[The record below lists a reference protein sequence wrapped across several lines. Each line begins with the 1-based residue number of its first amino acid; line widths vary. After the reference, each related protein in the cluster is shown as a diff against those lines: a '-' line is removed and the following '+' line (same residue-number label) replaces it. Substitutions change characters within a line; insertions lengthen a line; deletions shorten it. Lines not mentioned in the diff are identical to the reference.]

1 MPQEPIGTGLQNFD
15 FAAKFSPSARIAS
28 ARIASARIASARIA
42 SARINGASRL
52 RLAQSRAPSSESQG
66 EGEVGARVGPRAGVG
81 EASVSEQ
88 GWECGQ
94 LEFC

>member
-15 FAAKFSPSARIAS
+15 FAAKFSP
-28 ARIASARIASARIA
+28 SARIASARIA

>member
-1 MPQEPIGTGLQNFD
+1 VPQEPIGTGLQNFD
-15 FAAKFSPSARIAS
+15 FAAKFSP
-28 ARIASARIASARIA
+28 SARIASARIA